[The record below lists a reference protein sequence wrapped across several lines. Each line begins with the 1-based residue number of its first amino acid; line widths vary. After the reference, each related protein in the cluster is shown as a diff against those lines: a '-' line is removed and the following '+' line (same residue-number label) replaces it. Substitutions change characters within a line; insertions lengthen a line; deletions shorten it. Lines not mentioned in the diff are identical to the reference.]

1 MQFID
6 EGKLSL
12 DTKIADYLPIYAKYS
27 KKYITIRHCLAHLT
41 GIENKKGLAA
51 ILEGG
56 KFETLDELI
65 EDLESTISSESEEY
79 LNRPYGTL

>member
-1 MQFID
+1 MVNKTNALNKIEQIKNYLKNVQASAYRGD
-6 EGKLSL
+6 PSL
-12 DTKIADYLPIYAKYS
+12 T
-27 KKYITIRHCLAHLT
+27 
-41 GIENKKGLAA
+41 E
-51 ILEGG
+51 

>member
-1 MQFID
+1 MVNKTNALNKIEQIKNYLKNVQSSAFRGD
-6 EGKLSL
+6 MNSL
-12 DTKIADYLPIYAKYS
+12 T
-27 KKYITIRHCLAHLT
+27 
-41 GIENKKGLAA
+41 E
-51 ILEGG
+51 